1 MSLLRQHRDFE
12 EEIKAAIPG
21 EVRIVTLDL
30 IILELE
36 RLARKKS
43 STIGRWA
50 NTSLAFLRE
59 RNYPVTEHKPGPSDI
74 DASLIA
80 FALTEKTPTAIATLD
95 RELRTAL
102 RALRIPTIRPR
113 ARYGL
118 LADAFHL

>member
-1 MSLLRQHRDFE
+1 VSLLRQHRDFE

-59 RNYPVTEHKPGPSDI
+59 RNYSVAEHKPGPSDI

-102 RALRIPTIRPR
+102 GAFGIPIIRPR

-118 LADAFHL
+118 LADTFHL